1 MVSIIREHM
10 TKEKFTELILEN
22 EEMMCKVAMS
32 MLRNEKD
39 CEDAIQSAIMT
50 AYEKLSAL
58 KHEEYFRTWLI
69 RILINN
75 CNKQLRQRK
84 KTSELTEIHAV
95 SNPSVEEVEVRAAV
109 ESLPIKIRQ
118 VIILYYSEQFTTKEI
133 SEILKI
139 PKGTVLSRLDKGR
152 KLLRLELE

>member
-1 MVSIIREHM
+1 M

-39 CEDAIQSAIMT
+39 CEDAMQTAILSAF
-50 AYEKLSAL
+50 EKLSTL
-58 KHEEYFRTWLI
+58 KHEEYFRTWLM
-69 RILINN
+69 RILINT
-75 CNKQLRQRK
+75 CNKLLRQRK
-84 KTSELTEIHAV
+84 RTAELTEVQAV
-95 SNPSVEEVEVRAAV
+95 STSSVEEVEVRAAV
-109 ESLPIKIRQ
+109 EALPLKIRQ

-133 SEILKI
+133 SEILRI

>member
-1 MVSIIREHM
+1 M

-22 EEMMCKVAMS
+22 EEMMCKVSMS

-84 KTSELTEIHAV
+84 RTAELTEVQAV
-95 SNPSVEEVEVRAAV
+95 STSSVEEVEVRAAV

-139 PKGTVLSRLDKGR
+139 PEGTVLSRLDKGR

>member
-1 MVSIIREHM
+1 M
-10 TKEKFTELILEN
+10 TKEQFTEQILEN
-22 EEMMCKVAMS
+22 EDMMCKVAMS
-32 MLRNEKD
+32 MLRNEND
-39 CEDAIQSAIMT
+39 CEDAIQSAILT
-50 AYEKLSAL
+50 AYEKLSTL
-58 KHEEYFRTWLI
+58 KHEEYFKTWLM

-84 KTSELTEIHAV
+84 KTLELAEIHAV
-95 SNPSVEEVEVRAAV
+95 STSSVEEVEVRAAV

-118 VIILYYSEQFTTKEI
+118 VIILYYSEQFNTKEI

-152 KLLRLELE
+152 KLLRLELEYN

>member
-1 MVSIIREHM
+1 M

-84 KTSELTEIHAV
+84 RTAELTEVQAV
-95 SNPSVEEVEVRAAV
+95 STSSVEEVEVRAAV

-152 KLLRLELE
+152 KLLKIELL

>member
-1 MVSIIREHM
+1 M
-10 TKEKFTELILEN
+10 TKEIFTELILEN

-39 CEDAIQSAIMT
+39 CEDAIQSAILT
-50 AYEKLSAL
+50 AYEKLSTL
-58 KHEEYFRTWLI
+58 KHEEFFKTWLM

-84 KTSELTEIHAV
+84 KTSELVEIHAV
-95 SNPSVEEVEVRAAV
+95 STSSVEEVEVRAAV
-109 ESLPIKIRQ
+109 EALPIKIRQ
-118 VIILYYSEQFTTKEI
+118 VIILYYSEQFNTKEI

-152 KLLRLELE
+152 KLLKIELS

>member
-1 MVSIIREHM
+1 M

-32 MLRNEKD
+32 MLR
-39 CEDAIQSAIMT
+39 DAMQTAILSAF
-50 AYEKLSAL
+50 EKLSTL
-58 KHEEYFRTWLI
+58 KHEEYFRTWLM
-69 RILINN
+69 RILINT

-84 KTSELTEIHAV
+84 RTAELTEIQAV
-95 SNPSVEEVEVRAAV
+95 STSSVEEVEVRAAV
-109 ESLPIKIRQ
+109 EALPLKIRQ
-118 VIILYYSEQFTTKEI
+118 VIILYYSQQFTTKEI

>member
-1 MVSIIREHM
+1 M
-10 TKEKFTELILEN
+10 TKEQFTKLVLEN
-22 EEMMCKVAMS
+22 EEMMCKIAMS

-50 AYEKLSAL
+50 AFEKLSTL
-58 KHEEYFRTWLI
+58 KNEEYFKTWLM
-69 RILINN
+69 RILINT
-75 CNKQLRQRK
+75 CNKQLRRNKQ
-84 KTSELTEIHAV
+84 TAELTEIQAALTF
-95 SNPSVEEVEVRAAV
+95 SAEEVEVRAAV
-109 ESLPIKIRQ
+109 EALPMKIRQ
-118 VIILYYSEQFTTKEI
+118 VIILYYSNQFTTKEI

>member
-1 MVSIIREHM
+1 M
-10 TKEKFTELILEN
+10 TKEQFTKLILEN

-39 CEDAIQSAIMT
+39 SEDALQSAVLT
-50 AYEKLSAL
+50 AFEKLSSL
-58 KHEEYFRTWLI
+58 KHEKYFRTWLM
-69 RILINN
+69 RILINI

-84 KTSELTEIHAV
+84 RTVELAEIQAV
-95 SNPSVEEVEVRAAV
+95 STSSAEEVEVRVAV
-109 ESLPIKIRQ
+109 EALPLKIRQ

>member
-1 MVSIIREHM
+1 M

-22 EEMMCKVAMS
+22 EGIMCKVAMP

-39 CEDAIQSAIMT
+39 CEDAIQSAILT
-50 AYEKLSAL
+50 AYEKLSTL
-58 KHEEYFRTWLI
+58 KHEEYFKTWLM

-84 KTSELTEIHAV
+84 KTSEITEIHAV
-95 SNPSVEEVEVRAAV
+95 STPSVEEVEVRAAV

-133 SEILKI
+133 SGILKI

-152 KLLRLELE
+152 KLLRMDLE

>member
-1 MVSIIREHM
+1 M
-10 TKEKFTELILEN
+10 TKEIFTELILEN

-39 CEDAIQSAIMT
+39 CEDAIQSAVLT
-50 AYEKLSAL
+50 AYEKMSAL
-58 KHEEYFRTWLI
+58 KHEEYFKTWLM

-84 KTSELTEIHAV
+84 KTSELAEIHAV
-95 SNPSVEEVEVRAAV
+95 STSSVEEVEVRAAV
-109 ESLPIKIRQ
+109 EALPIKIRQ

-139 PKGTVLSRLDKGR
+139 PKGTVLSRLDKRR
-152 KLLRLELE
+152 KLLKLELS